1 MRAGDVF
8 FDESPVDRTRGE
20 HYHIVLLILEG
31 GSGIVVTVS
40 SLDDERGRRK
50 RPPDPRLPVME
61 RGEIA
66 PFVRRCEVR
75 ILDGLDIWKPH
86 YLTAS
91 ASEVRGTMD
100 IAGNAF
106 GRIVDAVLDS
116 EFSDPQI
123 ADLLRNAYRP
133 TAAEHPH
140 DQRRP

>member
-1 MRAGDVF
+1 
-8 FDESPVDRTRGE
+8 
-20 HYHIVLLILEG
+20 
-31 GSGIVVTVS
+31 
-40 SLDDERGRRK
+40 
-50 RPPDPRLPVME
+50 ME

-66 PFVRRCEVR
+66 PFVRRREVR
-75 ILDGLDIWKPH
+75 ILDGLDVWKPH

-116 EFSDPQI
+116 EFSDPHI

-133 TAAEHPH
+133 TAAGHPH